1 MDDLIGIIIA
11 IIIAAVIFWLLSYVN
26 TLIAALVALAVFLLM
41 VFGGGSRWVGGR
53 FGGWGGRSRYGPR
66 P

>member
-41 VFGGGSRWVGGR
+41 VFGGGSRWAGSR
-53 FGGWGGRSRYGPR
+53 FGGWGGRRYGRGP
-66 P
+66 

>member
-41 VFGGGSRWVGGR
+41 VFGGGGRWVGSR
-53 FGGWGGRSRYGPR
+53 FGGGRSRYGPR
-66 P
+66 R

>member
-26 TLIAALVALAVFLLM
+26 TLIAALVAVADAERAV
-41 VFGGGSRWVGGR
+41 VGSR
-53 FGGWGGRSRYGPR
+53 FGGGRSRYGPR